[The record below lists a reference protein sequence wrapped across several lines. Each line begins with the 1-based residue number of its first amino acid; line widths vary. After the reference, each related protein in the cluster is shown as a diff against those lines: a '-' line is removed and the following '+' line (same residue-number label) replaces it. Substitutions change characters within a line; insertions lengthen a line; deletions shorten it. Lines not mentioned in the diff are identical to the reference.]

1 MHDVCQSASMLQ
13 KAAQAELCTSAH
25 HSHPSK
31 PPQDTAPLIAGPP
44 VQELVGEGKVR
55 HLGISE
61 ASATEIQRAH
71 AIHPVSAVQLEWSL
85 WTQDAEVGV

>member
-1 MHDVCQSASMLQ
+1 M
-13 KAAQAELCTSAH
+13 
-25 HSHPSK
+25 
-31 PPQDTAPLIAGPP
+31 
-44 VQELVGEGKVR
+44 QELVGEGKVR

-85 WTQDAEVGV
+85 WTRDAEVGV

>member
-1 MHDVCQSASMLQ
+1 M
-13 KAAQAELCTSAH
+13 
-25 HSHPSK
+25 
-31 PPQDTAPLIAGPP
+31 
-44 VQELVGEGKVR
+44 QELVGEGKVR

-85 WTQDAEVGV
+85 WTRDAEVSVLEYTVSTTIRPALVRMPGLQHVFARQLSQLIS